1 MCAGRSN
8 GRAMLCTGLRSAT
21 LFGYAKS
28 YHSLQTIYNF
38 NVTKVRCGRYG
49 AVNGMCLDGSVDE
62 TLLQSHEIG
71 GVTYALSAAMIYEG
85 MHEEAFQTANG
96 VFLVSWSE
104 FGLVTFSPFPSCIP
118 VFATER

>member
-85 MHEEAFQTANG
+85 MHEGSHTACWIDQKIG
-96 VFLVSWSE
+96 
-104 FGLVTFSPFPSCIP
+104 FPSMKWRIRCASGWYSIWYSK
-118 VFATER
+118 